1 MHLTKIIKSYQKKEG
16 LKMKESINYY
26 NRKPII
32 NKDKKS
38 FNQQNK
44 VRKKNNHKMREKTRK
59 GQLMNFQ
66 FLFRIK
72 KIKIQS
78 KNKNKTK

>member
-44 VRKKNNHKMREKTRK
+44 VRKKNNHKM
-59 GQLMNFQ
+59 QFQ
-66 FLFRIK
+66 IK
-72 KIKIQS
+72 K
-78 KNKNKTK
+78 